1 MKSLFLKSLSTL
13 FLVSF
18 FSVSNAQDKIKVS
31 ESSKEIEGVKGN
43 ALTVEIYRA
52 DEKTVAKEWKASLKR
67 KSGDVDIK
75 GNSIIAT
82 DVLIESISDHEI
94 TIYALVKRVNK
105 TTLEFSAIFLNGDRA
120 ISSSDAGAHLVAKK
134 MVKDFANSVSKE
146 AAKEHHKLQL
156 GILEDHKKSLKKLTN
171 DIEDA
176 NKLIIEKKKEI
187 EEKTAE
193 KEKLL
198 KIIEEHNKTVN
209 SAEKEIGHY

>member
-1 MKSLFLKSLSTL
+1 MKSLFLKSLLIFISIL
-13 FLVSF
+13 FVSEMK
-18 FSVSNAQDKIKVS
+18 AQDKIKVS
-31 ESSKEIEGVKGN
+31 ESSKEIEGIKGN
-43 ALTVEIYRA
+43 ALSVEIYRA
-52 DEKTVAKEWKASLKR
+52 DEKTVAKEWKSSLKR

-82 DVLIESISDHEI
+82 DVLIESISEYEI
-94 TIYALVKRVNK
+94 SIYAMVKRVNK

-120 ISSSDAGAHLVAKK
+120 ISSADAGAHLVAKK

-156 GILEDHKKSLKKLTN
+156 GILDDHNKSLKKLTN
-171 DIEDA
+171 EIEDA
-176 NKLIIEKKKEI
+176 NKLIKEKKKEI

-198 KIIEEHNKTVN
+198 KTIEEHNKTVK